1 MEPDPVITPSE
12 KNAAPFDMAHKTVRI
27 LQRHANGFVEFSFA
41 VGDPDVCVELVMPEA
56 AFAEFCAQHS
66 VALLASETPA
76 PWGLRDA
83 RAHRL

>member
-1 MEPDPVITPSE
+1 MIPPSE
-12 KNAAPFDMAHKTVRI
+12 NNAATFDMARKTVRI

-56 AFAEFCAQHS
+56 AFTEFCTQHS
-66 VALLASETPA
+66 VEFLASETPA
-76 PWGLRDA
+76 PWGLHDA